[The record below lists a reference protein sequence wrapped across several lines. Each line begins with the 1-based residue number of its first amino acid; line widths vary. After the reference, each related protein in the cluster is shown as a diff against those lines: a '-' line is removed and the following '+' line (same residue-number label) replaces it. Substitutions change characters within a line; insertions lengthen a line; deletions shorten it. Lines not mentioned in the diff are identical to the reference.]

1 MRDDYYYD
9 EELGYVDEEEIEKRL
24 KILKLPTANEY
35 FAASVQPPYIVYLTP
50 HAEYY
55 GADGVNMMRDQT
67 FRVELVT
74 KSKDIVLQNE
84 LFKLFSDIPFR
95 VQEESGGQRN
105 YYLTTLEFEQTLPI
119 DYVDDDE

>member
-24 KILKLPTANEY
+24 KILKLPMASEY

-50 HAEYY
+50 SANYY

-67 FRVELVT
+67 FRIELIT

-95 VQEESGGQRN
+95 VTEESGGQRN
-105 YYLTTLEFEQTLPI
+105 YYLTTVEFEQTLPI
-119 DYVDDDE
+119 DYIDDDE